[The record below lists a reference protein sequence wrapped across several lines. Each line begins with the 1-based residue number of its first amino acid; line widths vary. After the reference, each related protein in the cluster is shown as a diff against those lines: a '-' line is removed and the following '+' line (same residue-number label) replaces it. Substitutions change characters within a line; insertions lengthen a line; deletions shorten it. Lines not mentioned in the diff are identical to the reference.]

1 MFVAQMTKNKF
12 LVALTTAHNIKSSC
26 IDAVN
31 SNNACTFTK
40 EENDNYVEKSISNNG
55 AKNVEELN
63 VASQEELIANENIV
77 FEVDKDCEKLQ
88 LDNIGNL
95 DIKNVENKNL
105 KNIES
110 LDTNNIENLDS
121 KNINILSK
129 DEQNSNAT
137 LDKKMLN
144 YWVGLFAVILGGLE
158 SFLLAF
164 NVKIEVNLIIE
175 ALSLILCSLVYVG
188 VLKKNKKSDNLQE
201 EIKKELSANIKTK
214 QEKQKEK
221 VK

>member
-1 MFVAQMTKNKF
+1 MLVTQMTKNKF

-26 IDAVN
+26 NDAVN
-31 SNNACTFTK
+31 SNSTCTFAK
-40 EENDNYVEKSISNNG
+40 EGNDTNVEKSISNNG
-55 AKNVEELN
+55 AKDVEELN
-63 VASQEELIANENIV
+63 VASQEKLVANENIV
-77 FEVDKDCEKLQ
+77 FEADKDCEKLQ
-88 LDNIGNL
+88 HDNIGNL
-95 DIKNVENKNL
+95 DIKNVENLNI

-110 LDTNNIENLDS
+110 LDTNKIENLDN
-121 KNINILSK
+121 KNISNLSN
-129 DEQNSNAT
+129 DEQTSNAN

-164 NVKIEVNLIIE
+164 NVKIEVNLIVE

-201 EIKKELSANIKTK
+201 DIKKELSANIKTK
-214 QEKQKEK
+214 QENQKEK